1 MNLAELAFVPLTCNW
16 INAGSINFIDFSINY
31 NGTPIHKAMR
41 ISSKMETAM
50 RNAHGR
56 RITARRSEIKHRVYM
71 LLYCHTTT
79 TMTKHELEE
88 DTSTVMPNG
97 QVIAPTFPPHRYL
110 LEMMQRF
117 LEEVADEQL

>member
-1 MNLAELAFVPLTCNW
+1 MTLAELEFVPLTCNW
-16 INAGSINFIDFSINY
+16 ITAGTSNYIDFTINY
-31 NGTPIHKAMR
+31 NGTPLHKAMR
-41 ISSKMETAM
+41 VSPKMETAM

-71 LLYCHTTT
+71 LLYCHTTIT
-79 TMTKHELEE
+79 LTRHELEA
-88 DTSTVMPNG
+88 DTSVIMPNG
-97 QVIAPTFPPHRYL
+97 QVVETTFPPHRYL

>member
-1 MNLAELAFVPLTCNW
+1 MTLAELSFVPLTCNW
-16 INAGSINFIDFSINY
+16 VSAGNINFIDFAINY
-31 NGTPIHKAMR
+31 NGKPLHKAMR
-41 ISSKMETAM
+41 ISPKMETAM

-56 RITARRSEIKHRVYM
+56 RITSRRSEIKHRVYM

-79 TMTKHELEE
+79 IMTKHELEE
-88 DTSTVMPNG
+88 DTSSVMPNG
-97 QVIAPTFPPHRYL
+97 QVVETTFPPHRYL